1 MHERARRNTLMA
13 LCVCVPLLWCAKSL
27 AGAGLVIGML
37 VLLSVE
43 GEEEEIPFRTTA
55 EGYQCPSRSVS
66 GAIRGAGNENTLS
79 VG

>member
-1 MHERARRNTLMA
+1 M
-13 LCVCVPLLWCAKSL
+13 
-27 AGAGLVIGML
+27 IGML
-37 VLLSVE
+37 VPLSVE

-66 GAIRGAGNENTLS
+66 AAIRGAGNENTLS